1 MAGLAFKVRAGTV
14 PGERGHLNA
23 DESEGFI
30 LATYRE
36 IAAHFALSG
45 PNAARTKVKR
55 AGWSAA
61 PTNHPADPLHIR
73 VPRDAWYQAAESP
86 RPKYTERPH
95 AISRDAPSP
104 KADTPHIRAL
114 EAAVSSLT
122 ERAETAEKRADRAE
136 NRADRAEAR
145 ADRAEQSIEAERNRA
160 QAADSRADRA
170 EQEIADERNRADR
183 AEQGRDALRDRL
195 ITMQEQLADAHGAL
209 QAVEATAARADRAER
224 DKEQAEAGR
233 EAERAR
239 VDALRDQVAS
249 LQAQLATAEAEAKGV
264 NDRAWATGEQLAA
277 AEQRAETE
285 RERADRLASSVAHE
299 RQDFLDAE
307 SRTRR
312 ELDGIR
318 DRLKQAGESSEAA
331 SELRHQVE
339 AAQIAQGEAEADAA
353 ELRQAE
359 AARRARGLL
368 ARLRAAWRGE

>member
-1 MAGLAFKVRAGTV
+1 MAGLALKVRAGVTV
-14 PGERGHLNA
+14 LDERGHLNG

-45 PNAARTKVKR
+45 PNAARTKAKR

-86 RPKYTERPH
+86 HPKRTERPH
-95 AISRDAPSP
+95 AISRDARSP
-104 KADTPHIRAL
+104 RPDTPHIRAL
-114 EAAVSSLT
+114 ETAVSSLT
-122 ERAETAEKRADRAE
+122 ERAETAEKRAYRAE

-145 ADRAEQSIEAERNRA
+145 ADRAEQAIEVERNRA
-160 QAADSRADRA
+160 QAANSRADRA
-170 EQEIADERNRADR
+170 EQAIADEQNRADR

-224 DKEQAEAGR
+224 DKDQAEAGR

-239 VDALRDQVAS
+239 ADALRDRFEALQV
-249 LQAQLATAEAEAKGV
+249 QLATAEADSSALTIETAELTAQLSQARRQAQEAV
-264 NDRAWATGEQLAA
+264 EAIRQ
-277 AEQRAETE
+277 TE
-285 RERADRLASSVAHE
+285 ADR
-299 RQDFLDAE
+299 Q
-307 SRTRR
+307 
-312 ELDGIR
+312 
-318 DRLKQAGESSEAA
+318 
-331 SELRHQVE
+331 
-339 AAQIAQGEAEADAA
+339 
-353 ELRQAE
+353 
-359 AARRARGLL
+359 ARGLL

>member
-1 MAGLAFKVRAGTV
+1 MPREMAGLALTMIAGVTV
-14 PGERGHLNA
+14 LDERGHLNA

-86 RPKYTERPH
+86 HPKRTERPNT
-95 AISRDAPSP
+95 IIRDASP
-104 KADTPHIRAL
+104 PKPDTPHIGAL
-114 EAAVSSLT
+114 EAAISSLT
-122 ERAETAEKRADRAE
+122 ERAGTAEKRADRAE

-145 ADRAEQSIEAERNRA
+145 ADRAEQAIEV
-160 QAADSRADRA
+160 
-170 EQEIADERNRADR
+170 ERNRADR

-209 QAVEATAARADRAER
+209 QAAEATAARADRAER
-224 DKEQAEAGR
+224 DKERAETGR

-239 VDALRDQVAS
+239 ADALRERLKDTAAK
-249 LQAQLATAEAEAKGV
+249 LADAQTE
-264 NDRAWATGEQLAA
+264 LAA
-277 AEQRAETE
+277 AQDEADAATE
-285 RERADRLASSVAHE
+285 L
-299 RQDFLDAE
+299 
-307 SRTRR
+307 RR
-312 ELDGIR
+312 EL
-318 DRLKQAGESSEAA
+318 
-331 SELRHQVE
+331 E

-353 ELRQAE
+353 ELKQANAE
-359 AARRARGLL
+359 RRARGLV
-368 ARLRAAWRGE
+368 ARLRQAWRGQ